1 MPIDGNI
8 AVQPDSTG
16 KKVDTSELTRAD
28 GVTVVER
35 QRMVNADDTNTSAAG
50 LAEVRDRKVQVG
62 SLELRLLH
70 SIDDSLKQ
78 IAFLL
83 EATLR

>member
-1 MPIDGNI
+1 MTDGV
-8 AVQPDSTG
+8 VQVLPDSTG
-16 KKVDTSELTRAD
+16 KKVDTSELTRSDA
-28 GVTVVER
+28 TVVER
-35 QRMVNADDTNTSAAG
+35 QRLVTADDSNTSAAG
-50 LAEVRDRKVQVG
+50 LAEVRDKKIQVG

-83 EATLR
+83 EASLK

>member
-35 QRMVNADDTNTSAAG
+35 QRMVNADDTNA
-50 LAEVRDRKVQVG
+50 LAVVKDSPARGQGQKGPSRFVG
-62 SLELRLLH
+62 T
-70 SIDDSLKQ
+70 
-78 IAFLL
+78 
-83 EATLR
+83 ATTAQY